1 MLSKLEKRTN
11 SNLIMKLLIEE
22 YKIDRQVRALAHTL
36 TKRFKG
42 KTPPIMVCILNG
54 AYMFFTDLT
63 KDMGCNIEVDFL
75 RAKSYEGQDN
85 SGGVNVTKDIEIDI
99 EGRDV
104 ILVDDIADTGN
115 TFIHLK
121 DLLSTRKPNSI
132 TTVAMAVKPHTEHMP
147 DYHVFKVKNDE
158 FLVGYGLDDNGLKRN
173 YRNLY
178 DINEKNL

>member
-1 MLSKLEKRTN
+1 
-11 SNLIMKLLIEE
+11 MKLLIEE

-75 RAKSYEGQDN
+75 RAKSYEGH
-85 SGGVNVTKDIEIDI
+85 
-99 EGRDV
+99 
-104 ILVDDIADTGN
+104 DDIADTGN

-121 DLLSTRKPNSI
+121 DLLSKRKPNSI
-132 TTVAMAVKPHTEHMP
+132 TTVAMAAKPHTEHMP
-147 DYHVFKVKNDE
+147 DYHVFQVKNDE
-158 FLVGYGLDDNGLKRN
+158 WLVGYGLDDNGLKRN
-173 YRNLY
+173 YRNIY